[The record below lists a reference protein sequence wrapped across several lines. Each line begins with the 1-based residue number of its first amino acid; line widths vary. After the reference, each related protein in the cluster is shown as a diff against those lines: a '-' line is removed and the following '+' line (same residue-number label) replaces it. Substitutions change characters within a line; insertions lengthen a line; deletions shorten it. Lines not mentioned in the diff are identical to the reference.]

1 MGIKSPRILHIRSSW
16 KSHFLRKEY
25 PLSAPTEGTRN
36 KPTLPTRMA
45 MVMKPN
51 ILRMTTLLNVIELID
66 KTCLWDNVGKLVI
79 KLEGTSEGLYPPG
92 GLIR

>member
-1 MGIKSPRILHIRSSW
+1 M
-16 KSHFLRKEY
+16 
-25 PLSAPTEGTRN
+25 T
-36 KPTLPTRMA
+36 

-51 ILRMTTLLNVIELID
+51 ILRIAALLNVIELID